1 MRLLPIAVAAVV
13 LGGNWLE
20 AAENKMTY
28 PDARR
33 SEQVDSYHGVR
44 VEDPYRWLEDADS
57 TESKAWVA
65 AENALTSEYLRQI
78 PGRQRILNRLT
89 ELWNFERYSNYF
101 KAGGRYF
108 YSRNDGLQNQSVLY
122 SVPSIHGDGKILLDP
137 NTLSKDGTVALSGL
151 NVSDD
156 GKLLAYSIS
165 RSGSDWQE
173 WRVRDIGTGKDLPD
187 LLRWSKF
194 SRAGWSND
202 NHGFYYQRFAEPR
215 SDQELTGAN
224 YYAKLYY
231 HRLGEPQS
239 SDKLIYERPDQKDW
253 QFDGGTTEDG
263 RYLIVEI
270 SKGAEDKNLVFYQDL
285 KTPGSKITELVGTFD
300 GAYVFLGNEGSRFYF
315 RSTGGT
321 PRGRGPRPS
330 PARAGAPPPPDR
342 PAPPPRRGPS
352 TRAGPPYRARRAVR
366 DG

>member
-122 SVPSIHGDGKILLDP
+122 TLPSIQGAARVLLDP
-137 NTLSKDGTVALSGL
+137 NKLSSDGTVALSGVH
-151 NVSDD
+151 VSDD
-156 GKLLAYSIS
+156 GKRLAYSIS
-165 RSGSDWQE
+165 
-173 WRVRDIGTGKDLPD
+173 
-187 LLRWSKF
+187 
-194 SRAGWSND
+194 
-202 NHGFYYQRFAEPR
+202 
-215 SDQELTGAN
+215 
-224 YYAKLYY
+224 
-231 HRLGEPQS
+231 
-239 SDKLIYERPDQKDW
+239 
-253 QFDGGTTEDG
+253 
-263 RYLIVEI
+263 
-270 SKGAEDKNLVFYQDL
+270 
-285 KTPGSKITELVGTFD
+285 
-300 GAYVFLGNEGSRFYF
+300 
-315 RSTGGT
+315 
-321 PRGRGPRPS
+321 
-330 PARAGAPPPPDR
+330 
-342 PAPPPRRGPS
+342 
-352 TRAGPPYRARRAVR
+352 
-366 DG
+366 